1 MQESG
6 SREAFEHLYK
16 SLVEF
21 HERFIDGSL
30 KATGVFIIALGWLL
44 TSENAHAFFVK
55 DHDVRCVAAL
65 GALLPALAFVFLCLR
80 LMVVMRRLDRELSAL
95 DYFPRAYYEH
105 YVLKLPYAIALMILG
120 TAPCIMVV
128 FLLFRDKFWTL

>member
-1 MQESG
+1 MQG
-6 SREAFEHLYK
+6 TDKEAFEHLYK

-21 HERFIDGSL
+21 HERFIDGCL

-44 TSENAHAFFVK
+44 TSKDAHPFFLTNHK
-55 DHDVRCVAAL
+55 VRCVAAL

-95 DYFPRAYYEH
+95 DYFPRTYYEH
-105 YVLKLPYAIALMILG
+105 YVMKLPYAIALMILG
-120 TAPCIMVV
+120 VSPCIIIV
-128 FLLFRDKFWTL
+128 FLLLKL